1 MAKRNASD
9 TRTRQERGYDEAAR
23 GPEGVDQPPGPQ
35 DVMAHVPAPP
45 ATPDDQAAAS
55 AAAEVR
61 RREHSA
67 DPADDED
74 RTP

>member
-1 MAKRNASD
+1 MAKRNPAD

-35 DVMAHVPAPP
+35 DVMARVPAPP
-45 ATPDDQAAAS
+45 ATPDDNAAAA

-61 RREHSA
+61 RREHTA
-67 DPADDED
+67 DVSDED
-74 RTP
+74 DTP